1 VEQTGWQQH
10 RAGNWQ
16 SDHRTWDQRGGYSGY
31 RIPEQQYG
39 GDFGHNHDFRI
50 EGLPF
55 MMVGGYP
62 RFQYDGFWFSMVD
75 PWPGDWGSNWYNTDE
90 VYVEYVDNG
99 YYLFNSRYP
108 GMGVAISVS
117 L

>member
-1 VEQTGWQQH
+1 
-10 RAGNWQ
+10 
-16 SDHRTWDQRGGYSGY
+16 
-31 RIPEQQYG
+31 
-39 GDFGHNHDFRI
+39 
-50 EGLPF
+50 
-55 MMVGGYP
+55 
-62 RFQYDGFWFSMVD
+62 MVD